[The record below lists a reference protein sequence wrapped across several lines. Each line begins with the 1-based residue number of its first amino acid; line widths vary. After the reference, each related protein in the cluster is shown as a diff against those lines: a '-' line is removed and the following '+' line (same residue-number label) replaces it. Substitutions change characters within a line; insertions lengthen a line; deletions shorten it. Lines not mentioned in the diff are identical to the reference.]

1 MSSKAVG
8 RFWTISPLNASLLCV
23 KLRLSKASE
32 LMGRDMEMGGDI
44 FTIETSFE
52 TMHVFWSR

>member
-1 MSSKAVG
+1 
-8 RFWTISPLNASLLCV
+8 
-23 KLRLSKASE
+23 
-32 LMGRDMEMGGDI
+32 MGRDMEMGGNI